1 MRPRFAFTLIE
12 LLIVVAIIGILA
24 AIAVPNFLNAQTKA
38 KVARV
43 KGEFKTF
50 ATGLALYRSDY
61 GRFPFGRTDLA
72 RLDLQPLTTPIA
84 YLTTVKFEDV
94 FEPRQILRSG
104 QESGNSLRSYL
115 YFNLR
120 GSWGIRRGL
129 APEQRTETYI
139 IESQGPDRIQD
150 YVPQFVSGIDGFGPE
165 QMYDPTNGIISPGDL
180 ARLGGN
186 RPYNDDAS
194 DLVR

>member
-1 MRPRFAFTLIE
+1 MHSRAGFTLIE

-50 ATGLALYRSDY
+50 ATGLAMYRSDH
-61 GRFPFGRTDLA
+61 GRYPFGRTDLA
-72 RLDLQPLTTPIA
+72 RLDLKPLTSPIA

-94 FEPRQILRSG
+94 FKPKQVRRG
-104 QESGNSLRSYL
+104 GHESGNSLRSYL
-115 YFNLR
+115 YFNLN

-129 APEQRTETYI
+129 APEQKTETYI

-150 YVPQFVSGIDGFGPE
+150 YVPQFASGIDGFGPE
-165 QMYDPTNGIISPGDL
+165 QMYDPTNGLISPGDL

-186 RPYNDDAS
+186 PPFNRDAAH
-194 DLVR
+194 LIQ